1 MLLLLLILC
10 VLSVFI
16 VMWETERYSTSEG
29 SQLEVCLIRGDPFG
43 PDLVTPAL
51 FNVNTASLEAQG
63 MTPPPPPPLSPSL
76 PIPPSFLSSPS
87 HLILPLPSYLC
98 QITH

>member
-16 VMWETERYSTSEG
+16 IMWEMERYSTSEG

-51 FNVNTASLEAQG
+51 FNINTASLEAQG
-63 MTPPPPPPLSPSL
+63 MTPPPPPPPPPPLSPHPSLFPLLSL
-76 PIPPSFLSSPS
+76 PSHPPS
-87 HLILPLPSYLC
+87 
-98 QITH
+98 T